1 MRMSDIV
8 GYLDLSVYPQ
18 VALVL
23 FLGVF
28 AAVVWRATSRSRRA
42 EFEAIARIP
51 LVDEPARRDER
62 RCE

>member
-28 AAVVWRATSRSRRA
+28 AGGGVAHDRAVAQGGVRGDG
-42 EFEAIARIP
+42 P
-51 LVDEPARRDER
+51 DPAG
-62 RCE
+62 